1 MISRLKEETEALLK
15 NYAVTKKE
23 PDSYS
28 HMKYPKIFTLMDF
41 YVDQYEIEGF
51 GHLMIMHTK
60 TKMGMELLT
69 ASFMPNTGINLP
81 YLLMDAMTMKNKRC
95 IFVEYYGCGNDDLN
109 DEKLKE
115 TFEKYHNLPDYAE
128 KENWYIKERRPYSLI
143 KTGSPEELLSMA
155 KDSLS
160 AYLDSVKTSHVS
172 EGYKEKL
179 EAFRNRMITEGNPSS
194 KTLKMLLKE
203 EGAVKFFKGVIM
215 PL

>member
-1 MISRLKEETEALLK
+1 MISRLKEETETLLK

-109 DEKLKE
+109 DTKLKE
-115 TFEKYHNLPDYAE
+115 TYEKYRSLPDYAE

-143 KTGSPEELLSMA
+143 KTGSSEELLSMA
-155 KDSLS
+155 RDSLS
-160 AYLDSVKTSHVS
+160 AYLDSVKTAHVS

-203 EGAVKFFKGVIM
+203 EGAVNFFKDVIM